1 VGERERERER
11 ERKRER
17 ERERE
22 RLGMFL
28 ALIWD
33 CNRNQREI
41 RTKFS
46 WVSSKAFSGG
56 LGWPDSF
63 QPTWRHPAL
72 QYERTQRKNAG
83 NENAKEGRLWEC
95 GFDFGLIKI
104 LIF

>member
-1 VGERERERER
+1 
-11 ERKRER
+11 
-17 ERERE
+17 
-22 RLGMFL
+22 MFL

-41 RTKFS
+41 RIKFS

-56 LGWPDSF
+56 LGWPGSF
-63 QPTWRHPAL
+63 QPTWLYPAL